1 MDALNKPCWYM
12 ADEMKP
18 EPEPHCRFHS
28 IGYCRIDRS
37 RELKEELLGTG
48 GAVEEE
54 ANGAVVGGAEDV
66 ALPEQRRVP
75 FLERDRPHVDRRE
88 ARGQAH
94 GRRQNKHRHGSP
106 AREHPH
112 HQPYLSLSLLGR
124 EGRQPLFRRR
134 DGGDRLLEPFIWR
147 TTNHLISCIWEIF
160 LVVDCLIL
168 RW

>member
-112 HQPYLSLSLLGR
+112 HQPFLSSGGR
-124 EGRQPLFRRR
+124 AANPYFDDETAAIDYWNPLFGGRR
-134 DGGDRLLEPFIWR
+134 
-147 TTNHLISCIWEIF
+147 ISSSHVFGKFFWLSIALF
-160 LVVDCLIL
+160 
-168 RW
+168 